1 MHHSMTGFASLQGAE
16 GAHSWTWDLR
26 SVNAKGLDLRLR
38 VPDWLPG
45 LEAALK
51 LRLAKAVTRGNVTL
65 NLRVTREETAGTLTL
80 NPGVLDQVM
89 AALVAVEERAMMQGI
104 SLAPSRA
111 ADLLSMRGVLEAGAT
126 EDDNEALVTAI
137 TNDFDALL
145 QAFVAMRAQEGSAL
159 VSLLRGHLDQ
169 IETLLGQAGEVLT
182 QRREAMGA
190 TLQTQLQRV
199 LDADV
204 SIGDHRIAQELAL
217 IAVKADVTE
226 ELDRLTAHITAARGL
241 LKGTGP
247 AGRKLD
253 FLAQEFNR
261 EANTLC
267 SKSQH
272 AELTAIGLEL
282 KAVIEQM
289 REQVQNLE

>member
-169 IETLLGQAGEVLT
+169 IETLLGKAGEVLT

-204 SIGDHRIAQELAL
+204 SIDDHRIAQELAL

-272 AELTAIGLEL
+272 AELTAIGLDL